1 MSREKR
7 IWYPGATYH
16 VMSRGVRRSSIC
28 KDLSDYEMFCMILKN
43 TMEKEPFKLHSYC
56 MMTNHLHLQI
66 TTITTEIWKIMNRL
80 LGSYAKTFNQRY
92 GYTGHLFESRYTSCI
107 IEDPV
112 YFLEVSRYIHLNPVR
127 AGMVREPLEYPYSS
141 YEYYVSQKSNPLLE
155 KDKILSFFATN
166 PAEQYRRFVEGVVSH
181 KEHESLIQKDMGE
194 NENWLPW

>member
-127 AGMVREPLEYPYSS
+127 AGMVRDPLEYPYSS